1 MALRRTMA
9 YLANTVKFKIGGP
22 RGRHNVIRVLSDSD
36 HAGDRN
42 LTPLGDDGEPV
53 VVMGKAATLRSQS
66 GTLIMLNGVPVYWRS
81 VRQCVTS
88 DSTAEAEIYAA
99 FEAVKAGQQYQWR
112 AEEIG
117 AVKKGPFQLELDNK
131 QAVSFANGTCMNSKL
146 GGVFDRR
153 DSRVRELRSAG
164 VVVVKWIPRQENL
177 SDILTHCMASGPF
190 NAMVTH

>member
-1 MALRRTMA
+1 
-9 YLANTVKFKIGGP
+9 
-22 RGRHNVIRVLSDSD
+22 
-36 HAGDRN
+36 
-42 LTPLGDDGEPV
+42 
-53 VVMGKAATLRSQS
+53 MGKAATLRSQS
-66 GTLIMLNGVPVYWRS
+66 GTLIILNGIPVYWRS

-117 AVKKGPFQLELDNK
+117 AVQPGPFQLELDNK

-153 DSRVRELRSAG
+153 DSRVRELRDAG
-164 VVVVKWIPRQENL
+164 VVKVKWIPRQDNL
-177 SDILTHCMASGPF
+177 SDVLTHCMASGPF
-190 NAMVTH
+190 NAMVRRINSKVPFSHDHTSQGGV